1 MDVVEEIPT
10 AHAAVTAPK
19 EEQGDYPPE
28 QKTPELKALGVTEG
42 ETAEKVGMPGT
53 FTKAVTPMHPNK
65 YIDLASDDDD
75 PSGVPGFETTT
86 TTTTTA
92 VKLEVETESQACA
105 LLGALMSTESRVMD
119 KKDKCVVTS
128 GLKIMQHEDDVM
140 KAMVGAAH
148 LSESVHMLV
157 LKDPLVNLSNW
168 NGVHAMVIQQVPVG
182 KTHARSLQPG
192 SHHNAL
198 DWLQYIWKTPRAP
211 LGISSKTSTVS

>member
-1 MDVVEEIPT
+1 MIILS
-10 AHAAVTAPK
+10 
-19 EEQGDYPPE
+19 E

-42 ETAEKVGMPGT
+42 DPPEKVSMPGT
-53 FTKAVTPMHPNK
+53 FTKAMTPMHPNK

-75 PSGVPGFETTT
+75 PSGVAGFETTT

-128 GLKIMQHEDDVM
+128 GLKIMQHEDDVV
-140 KAMVGAAH
+140 KAMVGATH

-168 NGVHAMVIQQVPVG
+168 NGVHGMVIQQVPVG

-211 LGISSKTSTVS
+211 LGIRSKTSTVS

>member
-19 EEQGDYPPE
+19 EEQGDYPLE

-42 ETAEKVGMPGT
+42 ETPEKVSMPGT
-53 FTKAVTPMHPNK
+53 FTKAMTPMHPSK

-75 PSGVPGFETTT
+75 PSGAAGSETTT
-86 TTTTTA
+86 AA
-92 VKLEVETESQACA
+92 VKLEVKTESQPCA

-140 KAMVGAAH
+140 KAMVGVSH
-148 LSESVHMLV
+148 LSESVHMSV
-157 LKDPLVNLSNW
+157 LKDPMVNLPNW
-168 NGVHAMVIQQVPVG
+168 NDVHVMTVDSSWEDTCKKLA
-182 KTHARSLQPG
+182 ARVSSQCPG
-192 SHHNAL
+192 LVAVYMENPT
-198 DWLQYIWKTPRAP
+198 WNQI
-211 LGISSKTSTVS
+211 